1 MEHIHIESIWGHG
14 WCLDD
19 DLAAFSRSRIWICWK
34 ITNWRKDRG
43 SFAHGNFWWPRE
55 PQLVPTNLLAT
66 FELAKTSLLAD
77 SLAHILLIP
86 SATNGMLEPAT
97 SLSSHVLPEAGSGR
111 GLITPRH
118 SKTNFPLLHYWRLR
132 LIGSDRER
140 MCHYTVDSCT
150 CQRTEKDRG
159 SQTSLATK
167 IGLAGGL
174 WLSSCLLGAKHK
186 VPFSVLMAMIFLP
199 IFMTTISVLNHP

>member
-1 MEHIHIESIWGHG
+1 MFLLTLCHVSFFRGCQTG
-14 WCLDD
+14 GDGPRAM
-19 DLAAFSRSRIWICWK
+19 LAEPGSDCRTRRRSFQAPAPLAF
-34 ITNWRKDRG
+34 
-43 SFAHGNFWWPRE
+43 
-55 PQLVPTNLLAT
+55 LVL
-66 FELAKTSLLAD
+66 EQWH
-77 SLAHILLIP
+77 AHILLTP
-86 SATNGMLEPAT
+86 VTNGMLEAT
-97 SLSSHVLPEAGSGR
+97 SWSSHVLPEAGSGR

-118 SKTNFPLLHYWRLR
+118 SKTNFPLPHYWRLW

-150 CQRTEKDRG
+150 CQCTEKDCG

-186 VPFSVLMAMIFLP
+186 VPFPVLMAMIFLP
-199 IFMTTISVLNHP
+199 IFMTTI